1 MHTIESNQSNHSLR
15 RPPTPTRSL
24 QQQVVA
30 RVGLARG
37 VLDEAAEEGQR
48 GRGATLVFGGGGRG
62 EEGGGRRAELEADL
76 RESSHQQ
83 VVDMVVEGGRGLCV
97 LGVEGGGQIAG
108 L

>member
-1 MHTIESNQSNHSLR
+1 MHTSESDQSNHSLR

-30 RVGLARG
+30 RIGLARG
-37 VLDEAAEEGQR
+37 ILDETAEERQR
-48 GRGATLVFGGGGRG
+48 GRGATLVLGGGGRG

-83 VVDMVVEGGRGLCV
+83 VVDVVVEGGRGLCV
-97 LGVEGGGQIAG
+97 LGVERGGQVSGI
-108 L
+108 